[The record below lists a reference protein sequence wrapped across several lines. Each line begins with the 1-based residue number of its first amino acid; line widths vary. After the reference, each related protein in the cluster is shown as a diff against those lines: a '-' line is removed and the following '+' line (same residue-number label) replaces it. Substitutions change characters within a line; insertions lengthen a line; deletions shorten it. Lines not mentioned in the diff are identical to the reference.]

1 MITMWIMAS
10 QIGMECR
17 WLLFLPFEHSAY
29 RGLVADAYMRE
40 QGERSPDLCT
50 YEAITTIFAYMS
62 ALYVCMYRTNA
73 WLYLLVAVVIVK
85 AVLHYAEY
93 VCIYGLYFEH
103 KCLLATVSLIPGVS
117 LLCALKVRRA

>member
-10 QIGMECR
+10 QIGMECK
-17 WLLFLPFEHSAY
+17 WLLLLPFEHSAY

-40 QGERSPDLCT
+40 QGLCSPDLST
-50 YEAITTIFAYMS
+50 YEAITTILAY
-62 ALYVCMYRTNA
+62 AVAIYLYSYKTEA
-73 WLYLLVAVVIVK
+73 WLYVLAAMVIVK
-85 AVLHYAEY
+85 AVIHYAEY

-103 KCLLATVSLIPGVS
+103 KCLLAAVSLIPGVS